1 MDSVFSNT
9 LIGYS
14 ISEYPVLFT
23 DSPPVPPSERRQTH
37 FLFFKVNFQITD
49 LSKDGLPQVR
59 VFIPDSMRRATV
71 QYDEGAMVVHVK
83 DPSLGWVA
91 RIEVV
96 RDTPYAPQVIEVKN
110 NRETRH
116 GHTDLE

>member
-1 MDSVFSNT
+1 MDIVFSST

-23 DSPPVPPSERRQTH
+23 DSPPVPPSERGQTH
-37 FLFFKVNFQITD
+37 FLFFKVNFQITN

-59 VFIPDSMRRATV
+59 VFIPDSMPQATV

-83 DPSLGWVA
+83 DPSLGVA
-91 RIEVV
+91 RNEVV
-96 RDTPYAPQVIEVKN
+96 RDTPYAPQVIQVKN